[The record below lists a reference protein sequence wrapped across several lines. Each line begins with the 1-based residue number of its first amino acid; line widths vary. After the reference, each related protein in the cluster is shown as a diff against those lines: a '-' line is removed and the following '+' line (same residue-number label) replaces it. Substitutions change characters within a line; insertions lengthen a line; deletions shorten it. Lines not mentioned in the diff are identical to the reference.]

1 MGLMTH
7 EENKKALE
15 NGLGLKF
22 FQGKNADWGGAD
34 ILSIKGNQ
42 FNGMF
47 IIDMY
52 SLTMERKLI
61 LMVRVHD
68 PIQQEEED
76 TDVLEFNSETDDVEY
91 FIEKLNWV

>member
-1 MGLMTH
+1 MTR

-15 NGLGLKF
+15 NALGLKF
-22 FQGKNADWGGAD
+22 FQGKNADWGCAD
-34 ILSIKGNQ
+34 ILSIKGTQ

-52 SLTMERKLI
+52 SLTMEEKLI

-68 PIQQEEED
+68 PIKQEEED
-76 TDVLEFNSETDDVEY
+76 TDVLEFNSETDDINLL
-91 FIEKLNWV
+91 IEKLNWV

>member
-1 MGLMTH
+1 MGLRH
-7 EENKKALE
+7 NENKKALE
-15 NGLGLKF
+15 NSLGLKF

-52 SLTMERKLI
+52 SLTMEEKLI

-76 TDVLEFNSETDDVEY
+76 TDVLEFNSETDD
-91 FIEKLNWV
+91 INLLIQKLEWV

>member
-1 MGLMTH
+1 MGLRH
-7 EENKKALE
+7 NENKKALE
-15 NGLGLKF
+15 DSLGLKF

-52 SLTMERKLI
+52 SLTMEEKLI

-76 TDVLEFNSETDDVEY
+76 TDVLEFNSETDD
-91 FIEKLNWV
+91 INLLIQKLEWV